1 MPRVAIDP
9 TTPATLYFGSEDG
22 GVFKSTNAGE
32 TWSAGTGLP
41 ESTSVNALVIDFSTP
56 RTLYAGTAGGIFK
69 STDGGGT
76 WSAINTGLPDNGDA
90 RDVFA
95 LAIDPK
101 TPTTLYA
108 GTVTGVFKSTDGGGN
123 WQAVNAGLPDEP
135 FVDALAVDPTHARHA
150 LRRGGWGG

>member
-1 MPRVAIDP
+1 MKVRSHSLTTSSARAIAVLCGVVFVTSAHTAQAGINVWTSHGPGGSIQVAAVAIDP

-56 RTLYAGTAGGIFK
+56 RTVYAGTAGGIFK

-108 GTVTGVFKSTDGGGN
+108 
-123 WQAVNAGLPDEP
+123 
-135 FVDALAVDPTHARHA
+135 
-150 LRRGGWGG
+150 